1 MMKSRPHP
9 ASRSWAALRATVLSR
24 KLSSLYGRSCSF
36 FWWMVVWELMMGAER
51 FLMACRVII
60 RIDVPVKRFLLFS
73 PSAMSGICCLHRCS
87 RILVLRCPFCENTKK
102 ATKNP
107 TARPTKGTRRATV
120 PPKPP
125 LKAHMHIVTHLVHL
139 QPRAIIRQIVR
150 QCTWEFRLPTSRD
163 EKKRRYPEMNQSS
176 NVRARRG
183 SV

>member
-1 MMKSRPHP
+1 MCGASALCSVASVVVAAGGATCGHRTLHHSVVSAHSWPQGGKGMPLLMKWP
-9 ASRSWAALRATVLSR
+9 L
-24 KLSSLYGRSCSF
+24 
-36 FWWMVVWELMMGAER
+36 
-51 FLMACRVII
+51 RVII
-60 RIDVPVKRFLLFS
+60 ITRHTHERHLLLASVLTNLGPSVPFF
-73 PSAMSGICCLHRCS
+73 
-87 RILVLRCPFCENTKK
+87 ENTKK

-139 QPRAIIRQIVR
+139 QPRAIIHQIVR

-176 NVRARRG
+176 DVRARRG

>member
-1 MMKSRPHP
+1 MHSKPYISLIGHAGDNHGISNREIDEMSRDPP
-9 ASRSWAALRATVLSR
+9 LP
-24 KLSSLYGRSCSF
+24 
-36 FWWMVVWELMMGAER
+36 GA
-51 FLMACRVII
+51 I
-60 RIDVPVKRFLLFS
+60 P
-73 PSAMSGICCLHRCS
+73 MSGICCLYRCS
-87 RILVLRCPFCENTKK
+87 RILALRCPFCENTKK

-139 QPRAIIRQIVR
+139 QPRAIIHQIVR

>member
-1 MMKSRPHP
+1 
-9 ASRSWAALRATVLSR
+9 
-24 KLSSLYGRSCSF
+24 
-36 FWWMVVWELMMGAER
+36 
-51 FLMACRVII
+51 
-60 RIDVPVKRFLLFS
+60 
-73 PSAMSGICCLHRCS
+73 MSGICCLHRCS
-87 RILVLRCPFCENTKK
+87 RILALRCPFCENTKK

-176 NVRARRG
+176 DVRHGEGPYEPGTTAVWSTRACSSWDTAAPRSRIKFSWPP
-183 SV
+183 SVGIYKTA